1 MAKYK
6 IARNHTSISYFFLKR
21 QILFSIIYQSN
32 YIQCYP
38 NVCNRMSDILRED
51 EVKEVVNKGQESKKR
66 AGNKIVNPDRD
77 INAEY
82 QKETSK
88 EKIME

>member
-1 MAKYK
+1 
-6 IARNHTSISYFFLKR
+6 
-21 QILFSIIYQSN
+21 
-32 YIQCYP
+32 
-38 NVCNRMSDILRED
+38 MSDILREN
-51 EVKEVVNKGQESKKR
+51 EVKEVVNKGQESKKK
-66 AGNKIVNPDRD
+66 AENKIVNPDRD

>member
-1 MAKYK
+1 V
-6 IARNHTSISYFFLKR
+6 R

-32 YIQCYP
+32 YIRCYP
-38 NVCNRMSDILRED
+38 NVCNRMSDILSKD
-51 EVKEVVNKGQESKKR
+51 EVDEVVDKGQEGKKR
-66 AGNKIVNPDRD
+66 AGNKIVNPVRD

-82 QKETSK
+82 QEETSK

>member
-1 MAKYK
+1 ML
-6 IARNHTSISYFFLKR
+6 S
-21 QILFSIIYQSN
+21 
-32 YIQCYP
+32 

-51 EVKEVVNKGQESKKR
+51 EVKDVVNKGKKR
-66 AGNKIVNPDRD
+66 AGNKIINPVRD

-82 QKETSK
+82 QDETSK

>member
-1 MAKYK
+1 M
-6 IARNHTSISYFFLKR
+6 
-21 QILFSIIYQSN
+21 
-32 YIQCYP
+32 
-38 NVCNRMSDILRED
+38 CNRMSDILRED
-51 EVKEVVNKGQESKKR
+51 ELKEVVNKGQESKKR

>member
-1 MAKYK
+1 V
-6 IARNHTSISYFFLKR
+6 R

-32 YIQCYP
+32 YIRCYP
-38 NVCNRMSDILRED
+38 NVCNRMSDILSKD
-51 EVKEVVNKGQESKKR
+51 EVDEVVDKGQEGKKR
-66 AGNKIVNPDRD
+66 AGNKIINPVRD

-82 QKETSK
+82 QEETSK

>member
-1 MAKYK
+1 ML
-6 IARNHTSISYFFLKR
+6 S
-21 QILFSIIYQSN
+21 
-32 YIQCYP
+32 

-51 EVKEVVNKGQESKKR
+51 EINDVVNKGQEGKKR
-66 AGNKIVNPDRD
+66 AGNKIIKPDRD

>member
-1 MAKYK
+1 M
-6 IARNHTSISYFFLKR
+6 
-21 QILFSIIYQSN
+21 
-32 YIQCYP
+32 C
-38 NVCNRMSDILRED
+38 VMSDILRED
-51 EVKEVVNKGQESKKR
+51 EIREVVNKGQEGKKR

-88 EKIME
+88 EKIIE